1 MTAIIAFSRTGC
13 RTAEK
18 VAALTGEAALYAPE
32 RLAQPPFL
40 PIEKPFA
47 DFYGRLFRSH
57 SALIFVGSVGIAVR
71 EIAPH
76 LRSKAT
82 DPAVISLDELG
93 RFVIPILSG
102 HIGGANALAARLA
115 QGLGATPVITTATD
129 IQHRFSVDA
138 WAARNGYQISSLA
151 AAKAVS
157 AAILEGDVPICAD
170 FPLPEILPPGTCP
183 GRTGPIGI
191 YIGYRRDNPFDQ
203 TLHLLPKVL
212 HLGIGC
218 RRGISKEAV
227 ARAVTTVLEEQ
238 GIYPA
243 AIGCAAS
250 IDLKAR
256 EPGLL
261 DYCREMGLPIRFY
274 PAQTLQA
281 VPGCFPASEFVK
293 SVTGVDNVCQRAAL
307 VGAEKTIVEKC
318 AIDGVTVSLAVEKVE
333 VSFE

>member
-1 MTAIIAFSRTGC
+1 MTAMIAFSRTGC

-76 LRSKAT
+76 LRSKA
-82 DPAVISLDELG
+82 
-93 RFVIPILSG
+93 
-102 HIGGANALAARLA
+102 
-115 QGLGATPVITTATD
+115 
-129 IQHRFSVDA
+129 
-138 WAARNGYQISSLA
+138 RNGYQISSLS

-191 YIGYRRDNPFDQ
+191 YIGYRRDNPFAQ
-203 TLHLLPKVL
+203 TLHLIPKVL

-227 ARAVTTVLEEQ
+227 ARAVTAVLEEQ

-243 AIGCAAS
+243 AIRCAAS